1 MFENIV
7 LALVGFGLGI
17 LTTVIT
23 QMFLWQL
30 RHKDAR
36 RAHQL
41 KQLQLI
47 REWMEAERS
56 LFHIKYPYLSEFV
69 FCHRALV
76 SNAQLYDKRTPEILY
91 VAMKQY
97 LDAREKV
104 EYAARK
110 GNTALLS
117 LASQWFYKIPFLG
130 ANALERRDLGLEY
143 PRGFPRKLQ
152 PYLSRLGNAKY
163 KVFDEF
169 PNEVT
174 RWIGWDKFPFIDP
187 SEIKTI
193 IEPRLNYFGTPPIPN
208 QSEEEARLGGLR
220 ENLSGLRFDA
230 ENAID
235 SVLEIV
241 EEYEKKWL

>member
-23 QMFLWQL
+23 QIFLRQL
-30 RHKDAR
+30 RYKDAR

-47 REWMEAERS
+47 QEWMEAERT
-56 LFHIKYPYLSEFV
+56 LFRVKYPDLFEFA
-69 FCHRALV
+69 FCHKTLV
-76 SNAQLYDKRTPEILY
+76 TNAPFYDKKTPEILY
-91 VAMKQY
+91 AAMKQY
-97 LDAREKV
+97 LEAREKAKDA
-104 EYAARK
+104 ERK
-110 GNTALLS
+110 CNSVLRSLDNT
-117 LASQWFYKIPFLG
+117 WFYKIPFIG
-130 ANALERRDLGLEY
+130 RRALMIRDLSGKYHTE
-143 PRGFPRKLQ
+143 FPRKLQ
-152 PYLSRLGNAKY
+152 PYLSRLGEVEY
-163 KVFDEF
+163 KVFNEF
-169 PNEVT
+169 PSEVT
-174 RWIGWDKFPFIDP
+174 RWIDWDKFHFINP

-193 IEPRLNYFGTPPIPN
+193 IQPRINYFETPQIPN
-208 QSEEEARLGGLR
+208 QEEKETKLGGLR
-220 ENLSGLRFDA
+220 DKLSGLRFDA